1 MNVQDLIDSL
11 NKEKISGFSPAE
23 IKLFSTLTDNDLSTL
38 VKHHGQGTNQTI
50 YHRIVSTNHAMIEKT
65 FLVKC
70 DRAFSMMDFEP
81 SAKTKEELTNLLL
94 HNKNLP
100 FAKLLVEL
108 ARSKGKGS
116 YVSCRVTVAT
126 YLDSPLRSERAQ
138 QCIEIGIAIPSKEDS
153 QKLSK
158 KRLAAQPAPAPTVA
172 EQELVLE
179 KNKLAVAQ
187 EELQLFMKKF
197 ELQQKSRSVIV
208 HERDVLKAQQAQH
221 VQSLASMQTK
231 LQQKEMEFNALATNS
246 SSELQVFRDE
256 NRALSSALEKSHA
269 KISEMEAELNGLARE
284 TAELQRRNQELT
296 GDLSQYRKENQTLQ
310 TRLQRIPE
318 ALSLFQ
324 FGINELRVAN
334 GDDVELPADDI
345 ERAASAPAPA
355 SGRSHGLFGGASRR
369 RVSGSSGEPA
379 SKRRKDDDVF
389 DPKNPSL

>member
-1 MNVQDLIDSL
+1 MKVQDLIDSL
-11 NKEKISGFSPAE
+11 NKENISGFSPAE

-50 YHRIVSTNHAMIEKT
+50 YHRLVSTNHAMIEKT

-108 ARSKGKGS
+108 ARSKGKES

-158 KRLAAQPAPAPTVA
+158 KRLASQSAPTVA
-172 EQELVLE
+172 EQELELAN
-179 KNKLAVAQ
+179 KKLAVAQ
-187 EELQLFMKKF
+187 EELRLFKQKF
-197 ELQQKSRSVIV
+197 ELQQKSRSAIV

-231 LQQKEMEFNALATNS
+231 LQQKEMEFNALAANS

-379 SKRRKDDDVF
+379 SKRRKGGDELSDSE
-389 DPKNPSL
+389 SLSP